1 MLNLNYRG
9 LVLRKLSK
17 MAQMCPKLHS
27 VPVYRGILGQIF
39 FSVIKKNW
47 WHRWHTYVFELLS
60 LVLLTNSCAT
70 TSISLGTAWHKWR
83 KYWLFC
89 NYGLA
94 QMYSACATLFVFL
107 KTFLPKNST
116 IHYKI
121 DYETS

>member
-1 MLNLNYRG
+1 MLNLKYKD
-9 LVLRKLSK
+9 LELKKLSK
-17 MAQMCPKLHS
+17 MAQMCSKLCS

-89 NYGLA
+89 NYALA
-94 QMYSACATLFVFL
+94 HSLLGARDLFYF
-107 KTFLPKNST
+107 FKNFFAQNFHYT
-116 IHYKI
+116 VYKI
-121 DYETS
+121 T